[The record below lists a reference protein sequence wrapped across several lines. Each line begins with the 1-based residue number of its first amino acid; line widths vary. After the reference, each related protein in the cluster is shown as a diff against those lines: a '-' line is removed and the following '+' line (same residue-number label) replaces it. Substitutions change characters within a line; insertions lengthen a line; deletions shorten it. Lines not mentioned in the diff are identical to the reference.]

1 MTDGKLQWHTAFHAT
16 MTIEMGGE
24 NEMLQ
29 IEAEHL
35 LAKKPMQIDLL
46 IIKKKPEHRIE
57 KNIGRIFKT
66 YNIIEYKSPDDYL
79 SVNDFYKVYGYT
91 CFYQSDT
98 ERVNEIDP
106 RELTLTF
113 VGNHYPAKL
122 LKHIRKVRGITPVK
136 RDDGI
141 YELIGDPFAMQVI
154 VINELSKEKN
164 YWLQTLRKNL
174 QSGGEIRELLERY
187 EEKKNEPRY
196 QALMNIVV
204 QANREKVEEER
215 KMCEA
220 LREIFADD
228 LREAQEKGQQIGQE
242 IGQKIGQ
249 EIGQQ
254 IGEELGRMKKARET
268 ARNLAEMGM
277 STENIAKAVG
287 MQESDVKS
295 WLAEEEERA
304 AIV

>member
-1 MTDGKLQWHTAFHAT
+1 MTDGKLQWHT
-16 MTIEMGGE
+16 
-24 NEMLQ
+24 
-29 IEAEHL
+29 
-35 LAKKPMQIDLL
+35 
-46 IIKKKPEHRIE
+46 
-57 KNIGRIFKT
+57 
-66 YNIIEYKSPDDYL
+66 
-79 SVNDFYKVYGYT
+79 
-91 CFYQSDT
+91 
-98 ERVNEIDP
+98 
-106 RELTLTF
+106 
-113 VGNHYPAKL
+113 
-122 LKHIRKVRGITPVK
+122 
-136 RDDGI
+136 
-141 YELIGDPFAMQVI
+141 VI

-249 EIGQQ
+249 Q

-295 WLAEEEERA
+295 WLAEEEELA